1 MNLGHILRRVARRH
15 PKRTALLGRGAEDGR
30 TYEALDARVDRL
42 VAGLTELGVSPGDRV
57 GLMVKN
63 HAAFIETSVAAYRL
77 GALKVPLNTMLTP
90 GDHDHL
96 VSDAGIDVLV
106 AESQFAAH
114 CTEMEARAGHYVVVG
129 DEDAAFP
136 GETHAYESLLES
148 DAAPQS
154 VGSGDDPCALMYT
167 SGTTGLPKG
176 VTHTHD
182 TWLSTALS
190 LKAELTQQDGDVTLH
205 AAPLT
210 HGTGFLVE
218 STMLVG
224 GTNILVDGFDPD
236 EFLDAVDAHGVHS
249 IFVVPTMIY
258 KLLDTYDADDGRD
271 LSSLRN
277 LYYAGAPM
285 SAARLREGLDTFGDV
300 FIQSYGQ
307 MECPMTITV
316 LDHETHRRAAEE
328 NEELLQSAGC
338 EVDTAEVR
346 LVDDKNEPVEQG
358 ELGEIT
364 VRSPL
369 ATPGYWELPEKTA
382 ETIVDG
388 WLHTGDVGRFDEDG
402 FLYILDRKKDM
413 IITGGMNVYPREIE
427 EVLATHEAV
436 SNAAVIGVPDDYWGE
451 KVVAIVEPRPD
462 AEIAE
467 ATLREELE
475 ATCDTELAAY
485 KKPKEIDIVAEL
497 PRSSYGKVRKTDLR
511 DEYWDG
517 AERNVN

>member
-1 MNLGHILRRVARRH
+1 MNLGHILRRAARRH
-15 PKRTALLGRGAEDGR
+15 PDRTALLGRGVPDGR
-30 TYEALDARVDRL
+30 TYAELDDRVDRL
-42 VAGLTELGVSPGDRV
+42 VAGLAELGVEAGDRV

-63 HAAFIETSVAAYRL
+63 HAAFVETSVAAYRL

-106 AESQFAAH
+106 VESQFAAH
-114 CTEMEARAGHYVVVG
+114 CAEMTARASHYVVVG
-129 DEDAAFP
+129 EEATFP
-136 GETHAYESLLES
+136 GETHAYERLLGADPDSRAE
-148 DAAPQS
+148 
-154 VGSGDDPCALMYT
+154 GSGDDPCALMYT

-190 LKAELTQQDGDVTLH
+190 LKTELGQRDGEVTLH

-224 GTNILVDGFDPD
+224 GTNLLVDGFDPD
-236 EFLDAVDAHGVHS
+236 EFLDAVDDHGVNS

-258 KLLDTYDADDGRD
+258 KLLDTYDPEDGRD

-300 FIQSYGQ
+300 FVQSYGQ

-316 LDHETHRRAAEE
+316 LNHETHRRAVAEDE
-328 NEELLQSAGC
+328 QLLQSAGR

-346 LVDDKNEPVEQG
+346 LVDDRNEPVERG

-388 WLHTGDVGRFDEDG
+388 WLHTGDVGRFDENG
-402 FLYILDRKKDM
+402 LLYILDRKKDM

-451 KVVAIVEPRPD
+451 KVVAVVEPRPD
-462 AEIAE
+462 ADVDE
-467 ATLREELE
+467 ATLASQLE
-475 ATCDTELAAY
+475 ATCEAELAAY
-485 KKPKEIDIVAEL
+485 KKPKRIDIVDEL

-511 DEYWDG
+511 EEYWDD